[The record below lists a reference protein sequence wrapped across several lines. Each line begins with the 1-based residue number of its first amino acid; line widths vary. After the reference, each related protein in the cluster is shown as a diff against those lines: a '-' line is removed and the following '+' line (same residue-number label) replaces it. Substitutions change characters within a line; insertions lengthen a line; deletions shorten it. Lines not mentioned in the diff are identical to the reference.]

1 MKGRCAMAKKRR
13 APVHMGETCASQKTF
28 ITVCGR
34 FVTLRLVWTTNPE
47 HVTCPDCLRVFL
59 NQIRVQL
66 MALKDAVN
74 DADSRHRVTERD
86 LEAKSKNVKRL
97 GDELAAALN
106 RLDRA
111 ERLNLILGNSLR
123 SANEE
128 AARLMTLL
136 GI

>member
-1 MKGRCAMAKKRR
+1 MAKKRR
-13 APVHMGETCASQKTF
+13 APVHMGMTCESQATF

-34 FVTLRLVWTTNPE
+34 FVTLRLVWTTNPD
-47 HVTCPDCLRVFL
+47 HVTCHECLRVFL

-66 MALKDAVN
+66 VALKDAVN

-86 LEAKSKNVKRL
+86 LEAKNKNVKRL
-97 GDELAAALN
+97 ADELASSLN

-111 ERLNLILGNSLR
+111 ERLNLVLARSVR

-128 AARLMTLL
+128 TGRLL
-136 GI
+136 GILGI

>member
-1 MKGRCAMAKKRR
+1 MATKRR
-13 APVHMGETCASQKTF
+13 APIHMGETCESQKTF

-34 FVTLRLVWTTNPE
+34 FVTLRLVWTTNRE
-47 HVTCPDCLRVFL
+47 HMTCPECLRVFL
-59 NQIRVQL
+59 AQAEKQISAQKDGVSASENRRRV
-66 MALKDAVN
+66 AE
-74 DADSRHRVTERD
+74 SD
-86 LEAKSKNVKRL
+86 LEAKCRNVKRL
-97 GDELAAALN
+97 GDELASALN

-111 ERLNLILGNSLR
+111 ERLNLILGNSVR

>member
-1 MKGRCAMAKKRR
+1 
-13 APVHMGETCASQKTF
+13 MGETCASQKTF

-59 NQIRVQL
+59 AQAENQIRD
-66 MALKDAVN
+66 LKDGVSASE
-74 DADSRHRVTERD
+74 SRRRALSSD
-86 LEAKSKNVKRL
+86 LEAKSKHVKRL

>member
-1 MKGRCAMAKKRR
+1 MAKKRR
-13 APVHMGETCASQKTF
+13 APIHMGETCESQKTF

-34 FVTLRLVWTTNPE
+34 FVTLRLAWTTNRE
-47 HVTCPDCLRVFL
+47 HVTCPECLRAFL
-59 NQIRVQL
+59 VQAENKIRD
-66 MALKDAVN
+66 LKDGFSASEN
-74 DADSRHRVTERD
+74 RRRAANSD
-86 LEAKSKNVKRL
+86 LEAQSKNVKRL
-97 GDELAAALN
+97 GDELASALN

-111 ERLNLILGNSLR
+111 ERLNLILGNSVR

>member
-1 MKGRCAMAKKRR
+1 MATKRR
-13 APVHMGETCASQKTF
+13 APIHMGETCESQKTF

-34 FVTLRLVWTTNPE
+34 FVTLRLVWTTNRE
-47 HVTCPDCLRVFL
+47 HVTCLECLRVFL
-59 NQIRVQL
+59 AQAEKQISAQKDGVSASENRRRV
-66 MALKDAVN
+66 AE
-74 DADSRHRVTERD
+74 SD
-86 LEAKSKNVKRL
+86 LEAKCRNVKRL
-97 GDELAAALN
+97 GDELASALN

-111 ERLNLILGNSLR
+111 ERLNLILGNSVR

>member
-1 MKGRCAMAKKRR
+1 MATKRR
-13 APVHMGETCASQKTF
+13 APIHMGETCESQKTF

-34 FVTLRLVWTTNPE
+34 FVTLRLVWTTNRE
-47 HVTCPDCLRVFL
+47 HVTCPECLRVFL
-59 NQIRVQL
+59 AQAEKQISAQKDGVSASENRRRV
-66 MALKDAVN
+66 AE
-74 DADSRHRVTERD
+74 SD
-86 LEAKSKNVKRL
+86 LEAKCRNVKRL
-97 GDELAAALN
+97 GDELAPALN

-111 ERLNLILGNSLR
+111 ERLNLILGNSVR